1 MRRTRGFTLFEIMLA
16 IALLV
21 ALSSTLFSFMLN
33 LMSQRDRLIEASRDG
48 RSGSSLIER
57 LESDILGAIAGDA
70 TIGAGIDGEEFRL
83 TLLTRTVNVPSGPG
97 ELDWALS
104 DLQSARYLFD
114 EASSEV
120 RTVRR
125 AIVPGGSVSQADD
138 EVLSSRVRRLR
149 FRYHD
154 GQTWL
159 SSYNS
164 LRRDGLPVAIEVAIW
179 FGDPP
184 PWSGSD
190 VDSRGDGGDDTPLQ
204 FGDDFAEEP
213 LSEAGRTIEAD
224 QSPPT
229 LGEPDRLR
237 VIVVPDG
244 PVAAWKGGR

>member
-33 LMSQRDRLIEASRDG
+33 LMSRRDRLIEASRDG

-57 LESDILGAIAGDA
+57 LENDIFGAIAGDA
-70 TIGAGIDGEEFRL
+70 TIGAGIDGGENRL
-83 TLLTRTVNVPSGPG
+83 TLLTRTVNVPSGPD
-97 ELDWALS
+97 ELDWALG
-104 DLQSARYLFD
+104 DLQSARYVFD
-114 EASSEV
+114 DASSEV

-125 AIVPGGSVSQADD
+125 AIVPGGSVSEADD
-138 EVLSSRVRRLR
+138 EVVSSRVRRLR

-164 LRRDGLPVAIEVAIW
+164 LQRNGLPVAIEVAIW

-184 PWSGSD
+184 PRPALDADSPGSA
-190 VDSRGDGGDDTPLQ
+190 GDETPLQ
-204 FGDDFAEEP
+204 FGADFPEEP
-213 LSEAGRTIEAD
+213 FIDAGQTIEGD
-224 QSPPT
+224 VLLPT
-229 LGEPDRLR
+229 FGEPDRLR